1 MCAISTS
8 GAIHVSYSYVH
19 RRQDT
24 LQQPQEVFHT
34 RQLSYPVL
42 VTVYHMLECYSMDIL
57 PYSVDTITRTLEN
70 EPNEPQ
76 LSHERRTLL
85 NVEDVAEWCIFSIE
99 VRNTYGVPFEVT
111 FERDQ
116 PGIYDDL

>member
-1 MCAISTS
+1 
-8 GAIHVSYSYVH
+8 
-19 RRQDT
+19 
-24 LQQPQEVFHT
+24 
-34 RQLSYPVL
+34 
-42 VTVYHMLECYSMDIL
+42 MDIL